1 MVTHALSLSFSAR
14 ARSMLLV
21 ALAAAAASAE
31 PAIKPLTTAELD
43 DAWREHELLLVEFYV
58 EGSSSHAQ
66 LAPVLPAAAKA
77 AAARGADARLRM
89 VDMEREPRLRKRF
102 HVPQQASAPRAG

>member
-1 MVTHALSLSFSAR
+1 MPLFAVVA
-14 ARSMLLV
+14 
-21 ALAAAAASAE
+21 ALAAAAAAE
-31 PAIKPLTTAELD
+31 HIAPLSTAELD
-43 DAWREHELLLVEFYV
+43 DAWREHELLLVEFFV

-77 AAARGADARLRM
+77 AAARGAEAQLRT

-102 HVPQQASAPRAG
+102 HIPQQVRASVGSGHRGRAGSAA